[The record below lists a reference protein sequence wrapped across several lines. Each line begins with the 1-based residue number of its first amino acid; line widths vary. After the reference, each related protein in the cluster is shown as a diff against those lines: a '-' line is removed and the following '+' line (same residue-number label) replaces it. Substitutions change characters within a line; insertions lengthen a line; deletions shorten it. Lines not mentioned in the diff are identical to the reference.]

1 MPNPERLVAPHA
13 FDAHP
18 APVEVRYWLS
28 AEAESD
34 SVCRVLNLF
43 ALQSLMPHELHVR
56 QRGDLL
62 DMEIAVSGLA
72 APRAQ
77 LIARKIRNL
86 ICVEDTSVRCQPLLT
101 EACVQ
106 DARHGNDCAALELA

>member
-1 MPNPERLVAPHA
+1 MPNPERLVTPDA

-18 APVEVRYWLS
+18 APAHVRYWLS
-28 AEAESD
+28 AEAEAD

-43 ALQSLMPHELHVR
+43 ALQSLMPHEVYVR

-86 ICVEDTSVRCQPLLT
+86 VCVEDASVRCQPLLS
-101 EACVQ
+101 EAC
-106 DARHGNDCAALELA
+106 G

>member
-1 MPNPERLVAPHA
+1 MPNPERLVDQHA

-18 APVEVRYWLS
+18 APAEVRYWLS

-34 SVCRVLNLF
+34 SVCRVLNLC
-43 ALQSLMPHELHVR
+43 ALQSVMPHELHVR

-62 DMEIAVSGLA
+62 DMAIAVSGLI

-86 ICVEDTSVRCQPLLT
+86 VCVEEASVRCQPSLA
-101 EACVQ
+101 EACVE
-106 DARHGNDCAALELA
+106 DARRGNDCAALESA

>member
-1 MPNPERLVAPHA
+1 MSHPERLVAQHA

-18 APVEVRYWLS
+18 APAEVRYWLS

-86 ICVEDTSVRCQPLLT
+86 ICVEDASVRCQPLLT

-106 DARHGNDCAALELA
+106 DARHGNDCAALEHA